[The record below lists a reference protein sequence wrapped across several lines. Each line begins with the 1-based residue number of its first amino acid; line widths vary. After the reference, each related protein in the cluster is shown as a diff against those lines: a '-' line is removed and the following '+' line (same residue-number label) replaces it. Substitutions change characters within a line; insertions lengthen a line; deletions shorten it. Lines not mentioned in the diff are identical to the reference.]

1 MKKRPPR
8 EPYQR
13 PKVVRVRIVP
23 GEMAVTGCK
32 MRTEQTGPTV
42 GLLSWR
48 TAEPSAASKRLASS
62 AHDRVAEVSFLEF
75 RERAGIDAGASRSKA
90 RSRPPTAAT

>member
-23 GEMAVTGCK
+23 GEMAVAGCK
-32 MRTEQTGPTV
+32 MRDSTTGPTV
-42 GLLSWR
+42 GC
-48 TAEPSAASKRLASS
+48 
-62 AHDRVAEVSFLEF
+62 F
-75 RERAGIDAGASRSKA
+75 RSNCRDIGS
-90 RSRPPTAAT
+90 